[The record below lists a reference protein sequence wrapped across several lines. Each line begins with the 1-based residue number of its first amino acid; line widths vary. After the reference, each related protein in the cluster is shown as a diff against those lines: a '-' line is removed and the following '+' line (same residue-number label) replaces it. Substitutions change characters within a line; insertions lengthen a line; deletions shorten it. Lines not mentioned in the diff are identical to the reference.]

1 MIISRKLSLSIGILL
16 SFNLL
21 LVNYFFNF
29 NEGNINSGTT
39 IRFFFKILSVL
50 LICNFFKNKKPS
62 PNRINKLLLLFFIF
76 SSFLIIIRLP
86 FLSSIDKQFINVYL
100 TLPILL
106 GFGPNNDEEFN
117 EVDRLILLSFGFC
130 FLLDTYL
137 LFTSS
142 SIWSSGAF
150 IGGVGN
156 PSSYGFI
163 LIYIYE
169 VAIKIIRKKSIR
181 FYIRLLVVISLFLT
195 QALMPILLFFLLQF
209 IKLKKKY
216 LFTILFSFFV
226 LFSKIEYFLEF
237 LPDAYWKYKLV
248 KLIEFSKDLDVSNAS
263 KSISVR
269 IDFFESVNFLFLDL
283 YSFLFGGVN
292 NTYYNF
298 GDSQI
303 VTYITS
309 FGIPLFILFVIS
321 IFGLYF
327 KSRNTKLK
335 YFVISLILILFTN
348 RILDYWPVP
357 VLIFLV
363 FNRSDVYS
371 KNNNLKIPF
380 YKFKNTN
387 ER

>member
-1 MIISRKLSLSIGILL
+1 LNLLLNYKKVQSIGIIVA
-16 SFNLL
+16 FNLL
-21 LVNYFFNF
+21 IVNYFFNF
-29 NEGNINSGTT
+29 EEGFTSSGTQL
-39 IRFFFKILSVL
+39 RFILKILSIIF
-50 LICNFFKNKKPS
+50 ICNFFKKTKPS
-62 PNRINKLLLLFFIF
+62 FNTLNKLLLLFFIL
-76 SSFLIIIRLP
+76 SSLLILIRLP

-106 GFGPNNDEEFN
+106 GFGPNNEEEFN
-117 EVDRLILLSFGFC
+117 GVDRLILFSFGFW
-130 FLLDTYL
+130 FLLDTYFFL
-137 LFTSS
+137 TSS

-181 FYIRLLVVISLFLT
+181 FYIRSLVVISLFLT

-209 IKLKKKY
+209 IKLKKRY
-216 LFTILFSFFV
+216 IFTSLV
-226 LFSKIEYFLEF
+226 LFFIIASKIEYFLEF

-248 KLIEFSKDLDVSNAS
+248 KLIDFTKDLDVSNAS

-269 IDFFESVNFLFLDL
+269 IDFFESVKLLFSDP
-283 YSFLFGGVN
+283 YNFLFGGVN

-309 FGIPLFILFVIS
+309 FGIPLFILFVILM
-321 IFGLYF
+321 FGLYY

-335 YFVISLILILFTN
+335 YFVISFILILFTN
-348 RILDYWPVP
+348 RIIDYWPVP

-363 FNRSDVYS
+363 FNRSDIYF
-371 KNNNLKIPF
+371 KNNNLKTPF
-380 YKFKNTN
+380 LEN
-387 ER
+387 

>member
-1 MIISRKLSLSIGILL
+1 MIISRKFSLSIGILL

-21 LVNYFFNF
+21 LVNYLFDF
-29 NEGNINSGTT
+29 NEGNINSGST
-39 IRFFFKILSVL
+39 IRFFLKILSVV
-50 LICNFFKNKKPS
+50 LICNFFKNKKSS
-62 PNRINKLLLLFFIF
+62 PNILNKLLFF
-76 SSFLIIIRLP
+76 FLILSGLLILIRLP
-86 FLSSIDKQFINVYL
+86 FLSSTDKQFLNVFL

-106 GFGPNNDEEFN
+106 GIGPNNEEEFN
-117 EVDRLILLSFGFC
+117 EVDRLILFSFGFW
-130 FLLDTYL
+130 FLLDTYFFL
-137 LFTSS
+137 TSS

-156 PSSYGFI
+156 PSSYVFI

-181 FYIRLLVVISLFLT
+181 FYIRSLVVISLFLT

-209 IKLKKKY
+209 IKLKKIY
-216 LFTILFSFFV
+216 IFTSLV
-226 LFSKIEYFLEF
+226 LFFIIASKIEYFLEF

-248 KLIEFSKDLDVSNAS
+248 KLIEFTKDLDVSNAS

-269 IDFFESVNFLFLDL
+269 IDFFESVKLLFSDP
-283 YSFLFGGVN
+283 YNFLFGGVN

-321 IFGLYF
+321 MCGLYY

-335 YFVISLILILFTN
+335 YFVISFILILFTN
-348 RILDYWPVP
+348 RIIDYWPVP
-357 VLIFLV
+357 ILIFLV
-363 FNRSDVYS
+363 FNRSDIY
-371 KNNNLKIPF
+371 
-380 YKFKNTN
+380 FKRNKLNTYFLDN
-387 ER
+387 

>member
-1 MIISRKLSLSIGILL
+1 MIISRKFSLSIGILL

-21 LVNYFFNF
+21 LVNYLFDF
-29 NEGNINSGTT
+29 NEGNINSGTA
-39 IRFFFKILSVL
+39 IRFFLKFLSIVI
-50 LICNFFKNKKPS
+50 ICNFFKNKKPS
-62 PNRINKLLLLFFIF
+62 LSILNKLLLSFFLF
-76 SSFLIIIRLP
+76 SGLLILIRLP
-86 FLSSIDKQFINVYL
+86 FLSSIDKQFINVFL
-100 TLPILL
+100 TLPILF
-106 GFGPNNDEEFN
+106 GFGPKNVKEFN
-117 EVDRLILLSFGFC
+117 EVDRLILFSFGFW
-130 FLLDTYL
+130 FLLDTYFFL
-137 LFTSS
+137 TSS

-181 FYIRLLVVISLFLT
+181 FYIRFLVVISLFLT
-195 QALMPILLFFLLQF
+195 QALMPILLFFLIQF
-209 IKLKKKY
+209 IKLKKIY
-216 LFTILFSFFV
+216 LFTILVSFFV

-248 KLIEFSKDLDVSNAS
+248 KLIDFSKDLDVSNAS

-269 IDFFESVNFLFLDL
+269 IDFFESFNLLFSDL
-283 YSFLFGGVN
+283 YSILFGGVN

-298 GDSQI
+298 GDSHI

-321 IFGLYF
+321 MFGLYF

-335 YFVISLILILFTN
+335 YFVISFILILFTN

-363 FNRSDVYS
+363 FNRSDIYF
-371 KNNNLKIPF
+371 KNNNLKTPF
-380 YKFKNTN
+380 LENQKYK
-387 ER
+387 